1 MLGSALWQKL
11 YPIDRVYIASER
23 SEQAPFAGF
32 APLRETSEKKAAGLS
47 VGGRLKSGRSS
58 RGAQTLDIRGL
69 LLLRR
74 QEHRCAVA
82 VHQQKDWFILPG
94 VANRLTE
101 LLSIRHWPM
110 IHLLDYIATL

>member
-1 MLGSALWQKL
+1 MAEPLS
-11 YPIDRVYIASER
+11 DRPTAYIASER

-32 APLRETSEKKAAGLS
+32 TPLRETSEKKAAGLS
-47 VGGRLKSGRSS
+47 LGGRLKSGRIVP
-58 RGAQTLDIRGL
+58 GVFLC
-69 LLLRR
+69 R

-82 VHQQKDWFILPG
+82 VHQQKDWLILAG
-94 VANRLTE
+94 VANGLAE